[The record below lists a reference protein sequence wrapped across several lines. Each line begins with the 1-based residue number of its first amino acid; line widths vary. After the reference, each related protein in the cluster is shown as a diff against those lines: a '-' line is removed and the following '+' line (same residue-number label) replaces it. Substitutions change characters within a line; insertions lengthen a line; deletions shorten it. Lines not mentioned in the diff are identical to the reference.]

1 MGDAGRGRA
10 SAIGD
15 YGFLSDCQSAALIDR
30 AGSVNWWCLPRFDSP
45 SVFGRL
51 LGPEAGHWSLC
62 PSASFESTRLYVPH
76 SLVLRTVFT
85 TAGGEVTISDALA
98 LAPGARGHEIGLRS
112 PHVLVRRVD
121 GTEGVV
127 EMVTEFA
134 PRMEYGLTVPNVLDA
149 ADGVVARGGP
159 VALTLTGGVTLSRRP
174 GCATGRFT
182 VRAGEQVEFR
192 LAYAPSSGPSGADG
206 GDAASLEDTIAGWES
221 WVQLHDGYRGRH
233 RDAVKRSS
241 LVLQGLTFQPTG
253 AVVAAAT
260 TSLPEK
266 IGGELNF
273 DYRFAW
279 LRDLLRQRSR
289 PPGRGSRPRPQGA
302 PGQLSAGLLARR
314 ADQRGLAPDR
324 GGGAITRSSTQGGV
338 MNGRLQ
344 DRIALIT
351 GSDSGIG
358 QATAIE
364 FAKEGADLV
373 VHYLEDA
380 DGAEETRQEV
390 EAQGRRA
397 IVVQA
402 DIADEVQV
410 ARLFDDAVKEFGRI
424 DILMNNAGVD
434 ASGDEVA
441 DLSTETFDKAIR
453 TNLYGAFFCCRRYVR
468 LRKAGGV
475 TGGKIINVTSV
486 HQDIPN
492 AGGADYDCSKGALR
506 MLTRTLAL
514 ELAPLKIN
522 VNSLGPGMVLTPFNQ
537 AAIDDPELLEEQ
549 VQSIPWKRAAEPAE
563 IGRLA
568 VFLASADSD
577 YVTGSTYFMDGGLMI
592 NLGQGA

>member
-1 MGDAGRGRA
+1 M
-10 SAIGD
+10 
-15 YGFLSDCQSAALIDR
+15 
-30 AGSVNWWCLPRFDSP
+30 
-45 SVFGRL
+45 
-51 LGPEAGHWSLC
+51 
-62 PSASFESTRLYVPH
+62 T
-76 SLVLRTVFT
+76 
-85 TAGGEVTISDALA
+85 
-98 LAPGARGHEIGLRS
+98 
-112 PHVLVRRVD
+112 
-121 GTEGVV
+121 
-127 EMVTEFA
+127 
-134 PRMEYGLTVPNVLDA
+134 
-149 ADGVVARGGP
+149 
-159 VALTLTGGVTLSRRP
+159 
-174 GCATGRFT
+174 
-182 VRAGEQVEFR
+182 
-192 LAYAPSSGPSGADG
+192 
-206 GDAASLEDTIAGWES
+206 
-221 WVQLHDGYRGRH
+221 
-233 RDAVKRSS
+233 
-241 LVLQGLTFQPTG
+241 
-253 AVVAAAT
+253 
-260 TSLPEK
+260 
-266 IGGELNF
+266 
-273 DYRFAW
+273 
-279 LRDLLRQRSR
+279 
-289 PPGRGSRPRPQGA
+289 
-302 PGQLSAGLLARR
+302 
-314 ADQRGLAPDR
+314 
-324 GGGAITRSSTQGGV
+324 
-338 MNGRLQ
+338 GRLQ

-373 VHYLEDA
+373 VHYLDDA
-380 DGAEETRQEV
+380 DGAEETRDQV

-402 DIADEVQV
+402 DIADEKQV
-410 ARLFDDAVKEFGRI
+410 GRIFDDAVMEFGRV

-453 TNLYGAFFCCRRYVR
+453 TNLYGAFFCCRRYVQ

-592 NLGQGA
+592 NIGQGA